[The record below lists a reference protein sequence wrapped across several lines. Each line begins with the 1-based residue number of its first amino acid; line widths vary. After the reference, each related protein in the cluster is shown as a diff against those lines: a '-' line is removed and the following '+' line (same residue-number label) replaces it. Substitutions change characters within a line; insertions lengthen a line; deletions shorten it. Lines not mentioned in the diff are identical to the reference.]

1 MDTKGKRGVAFS
13 ISAKGTAS
21 RMAMVLLMMLMTAV
35 MMVALMEHLLCAWHS
50 AVHLACVD

>member
-35 MMVALMEHLLCAWHS
+35 MMVALMEHLLCA
-50 AVHLACVD
+50 